1 MTAMFSAQ
9 DHDDLDRVLGATG
22 GIPDPADLH
31 ALADDAVAQV
41 RRWLAESR
49 DHEADFA
56 ARQLAGALKEPGG
69 LDFIVRFVDH
79 VVRPEDPAIAARALR
94 ELAGRAPGFLPPA
107 LRAVLGVGGRAAP
120 LVPRIAVPTAR
131 RVLRRMVSHLIVDA
145 RDRQLGK
152 AIAALRDE
160 HTRLNINLLGEAIL
174 GQGEADRRL
183 EGIAALIRRD
193 DVDYV
198 SVKVSAATA
207 PHAPYAFDEAVAD
220 ITERLTPLFELARDR
235 DTFINL
241 DMEEYRDLD
250 LTLNVFTALLEQP
263 GLRDYEAGIVLQAYL
278 PDALAAMVRL
288 QEWAARR
295 VAAGGAPVK
304 VRVVKGANLP
314 MERMQASL
322 TGWPLA
328 TVGSKQEA
336 DTNYK
341 RVLNYALTPE
351 HLAHVRIGVAG
362 HNLFD
367 VALSLIHI

>member
-341 RVLNYALTPE
+341 RVLNYAL
-351 HLAHVRIGVAG
+351 
-362 HNLFD
+362 
-367 VALSLIHI
+367 

>member
-241 DMEEYRDLD
+241 DME
-250 LTLNVFTALLEQP
+250 
-263 GLRDYEAGIVLQAYL
+263 
-278 PDALAAMVRL
+278 
-288 QEWAARR
+288 
-295 VAAGGAPVK
+295 
-304 VRVVKGANLP
+304 
-314 MERMQASL
+314 
-322 TGWPLA
+322 
-328 TVGSKQEA
+328 
-336 DTNYK
+336 
-341 RVLNYALTPE
+341 
-351 HLAHVRIGVAG
+351 
-362 HNLFD
+362 
-367 VALSLIHI
+367 